1 MKPWL
6 CVLPLTLMTGCAL
19 MSPSYV
25 EPAEYDLS
33 VPENPLPEVCF
44 ELGTF
49 RNLSGSDRRFLY
61 RESDGKMFSDD
72 YNRWLLSPDLM
83 LERQFHRTLSPREG
97 VRSGGRNS
105 RFLQVRG
112 TIYRCEIDRE
122 RKSAVLSV
130 DYSIRVFVERRPVRT
145 ENLNVS
151 TERPLRENTPAAAAF
166 AMSECVAESIAAV
179 RALLLEVNQN
189 ECEAK

>member
-1 MKPWL
+1 MKLWL
-6 CVLPLTLMTGCAL
+6 CALLLPLMAGCAL
-19 MSPSYV
+19 MSTSYV

-33 VPENPLPEVCF
+33 VPEKPLPEVRF

-83 LERQFHRTLSPREG
+83 LERQLHRALSPREE
-97 VRSGGRNS
+97 VRTGGRNG
-105 RFLQVRG
+105 RFLRLGG
-112 TIYRCEIDRE
+112 TIYRCEFDRGQ
-122 RKSAVLSV
+122 KKAVLSV
-130 DYSIRVFVERRPVRT
+130 DYTVRVYVDRRPVRT

-151 TERPLRENTPAAAAF
+151 TEQTIRGNTPAAAAA
-166 AMSECVAESIAAV
+166 AMSECMAESIAAV
-179 RALLLEVNQN
+179 RALLLEVNQD
-189 ECEAK
+189 EQKAK

>member
-1 MKPWL
+1 MKLWL
-6 CVLPLTLMTGCAL
+6 CALLLPLMAGCAL
-19 MSPSYV
+19 MSTSYV

-33 VPENPLPEVCF
+33 VPEKPLPEVRF

-83 LERQFHRTLSPREG
+83 LERQLHRALSPREE
-97 VRSGGRNS
+97 VRTGGRNG
-105 RFLQVRG
+105 RFLRLSG
-112 TIYRCEIDRE
+112 TIYRCEFDRGQ
-122 RKSAVLSV
+122 KKAVLYV
-130 DYSIRVFVERRPVRT
+130 DYTVRVYVDRRPVRT

-151 TERPLRENTPAAAAF
+151 TEQPIRGNTPAAAVA

-179 RALLLEVNQN
+179 RALLLEVNQD
-189 ECEAK
+189 EQKAK

>member
-1 MKPWL
+1 M
-6 CVLPLTLMTGCAL
+6 
-19 MSPSYV
+19 

-33 VPENPLPEVCF
+33 VPEKPLPEVRF

-83 LERQFHRTLSPREG
+83 LERQLHRALSPREE
-97 VRSGGRNS
+97 VRTGGRNG
-105 RFLQVRG
+105 RFLRLSG
-112 TIYRCEIDRE
+112 TIYRCEFDRGQ
-122 RKSAVLSV
+122 KKAVLSV
-130 DYSIRVFVERRPVRT
+130 DYTVRVYVDRRPVRT

-151 TERPLRENTPAAAAF
+151 TEQPIRGNTPAAALCWRRSPLPTA
-166 AMSECVAESIAAV
+166 SPAV
-179 RALLLEVNQN
+179 RRW
-189 ECEAK
+189 